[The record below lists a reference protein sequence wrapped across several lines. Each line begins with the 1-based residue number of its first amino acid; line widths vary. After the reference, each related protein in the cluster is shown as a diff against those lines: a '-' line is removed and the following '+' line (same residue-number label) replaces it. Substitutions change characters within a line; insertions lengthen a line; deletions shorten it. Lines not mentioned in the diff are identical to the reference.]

1 VHGIGFPG
9 HFIARFDRADGHME
23 WIDVFE
29 RGRRLSREEL
39 ARRLA
44 ETSGEILAERH
55 LEVSSSRSILSRML
69 NNLLAIAIREDDT
82 PAMLRYLDAMLTVDP
97 QSSRSRVLRMLTARR
112 LNRLDESLADARWLL
127 EQQPADIDLEQV
139 RRLVAAIEADR

>member
-1 VHGIGFPG
+1 
-9 HFIARFDRADGHME
+9 
-23 WIDVFE
+23 
-29 RGRRLSREEL
+29 
-39 ARRLA
+39 
-44 ETSGEILAERH
+44 
-55 LEVSSSRSILSRML
+55 ML

-97 QSSRSRVLRMLTARR
+97 ESSRSRVLRMLTARR